1 MSLII
6 AFIIVAS
13 TPSAP
18 TPQNKKA
25 ERSLGKAAL
34 ASAILPGTGQL
45 ISGVRTRGEAM
56 LWADGVMWLGWAG
69 FSWYK
74 TSKEADARLIAR
86 RFAGADISIKDPNY
100 YRALERYKSSIE
112 YNEDIRRVAR
122 ELYPDDP
129 DAQRRYYE
137 SRGYF
142 GNQAWNWS
150 SDSIRIYSYW
160 QTRRAARDA
169 GMTVSFLAAGL
180 VLNRLVSAFDCLFFL
195 PEQPLSKRVEIK
207 PAAGQL
213 GIAVGWRF

>member
-1 MSLII
+1 MSFII
-6 AFIIVAS
+6 AIIVSLTPTWEKPKANLS
-13 TPSAP
+13 T
-18 TPQNKKA
+18 
-25 ERSLGKAAL
+25 GKAAL

-69 FSWYK
+69 FSWYR
-74 TSKEADARLIAR
+74 TSKEADARLIAS
-86 RFAGADISIKDPNY
+86 RFANADITIKDPNY
-100 YRALERYKSSIE
+100 YRALERYKSSTE

-142 GNQAWNWS
+142 GEQEWNWS

-160 QTRRAARDA
+160 QTRRAARAA

-180 VLNRLVSAFDCLFFL
+180 VLNRLISAIDCLFFL
-195 PEQPLSKRVEIK
+195 PEKPLSKRVEIK
-207 PAAGQL
+207 PATGQL
-213 GIAVGWRF
+213 GIALGWRF